1 MAKVM
6 RMSIWLS
13 TSSPGDVPRR
23 GCGASSPQRPARRS
37 SSATHRPLTSW
48 PRLSRVGRCIQPA
61 AGEPLEN
68 NPKTTLDSIRPTS
81 TVPFESPDFEE
92 YELAPGR
99 WRIRRR

>member
-1 MAKVM
+1 MAAK
-6 RMSIWLS
+6 I
-13 TSSPGDVPRR
+13 DVLE
-23 GCGASSPQRPARRS
+23 AKMKAR
-37 SSATHRPLTSW
+37 T
-48 PRLSRVGRCIQPA
+48 A